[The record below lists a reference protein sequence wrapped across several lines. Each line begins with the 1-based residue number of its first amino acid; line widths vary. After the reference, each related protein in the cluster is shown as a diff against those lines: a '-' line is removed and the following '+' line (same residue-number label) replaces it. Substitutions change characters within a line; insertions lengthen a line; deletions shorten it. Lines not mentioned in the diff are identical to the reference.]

1 LGVLLT
7 IAAIVIS
14 GSAGVAAERRW
25 PATAVGWARRL
36 LVLSLYT
43 LIPFVVFFNL
53 ARTHINADEAGG
65 LVIGWVAILAAA
77 GLAWLTGSRLLRLNR
92 PATGSLIT
100 GTLIPNSGYLG
111 YPLVASLLGFHAV
124 GEAVVYDIVV
134 PAPSLLLLGFGTGA
148 AFGTKAGEGFRDRVI
163 AFFTRNPPLY
173 AAIAGLL
180 VPNSLAPDV
189 LVDISR
195 GFVIALL
202 PIGFF
207 AVGAVL
213 AEEVEDMRGCP
224 AGEAEEQPV
233 LFRLGSPFDPPIGA
247 AILLRLAIAP
257 GLLLLLSLPFI
268 DLPGPY
274 LLLAAMPCGIN
285 TLLVA
290 HVYGLDSKLAAQ
302 AVAWTTAIAVV
313 AVLIAQ
319 TIWG

>member
-7 IAAIVIS
+7 IVAIAVS
-14 GSAGVAAERRW
+14 GAAGVAAERRW
-25 PATAVGWARRL
+25 PRTAVGWARRL
-36 LVLSLYT
+36 IVISLYT

-53 ARTHINADEAGG
+53 ARTHINTDEAGG
-65 LVIGWVAILAAA
+65 LVIGWVALLGAS
-77 GLAWLTGSRLLRLNR
+77 GSAWVVGTRLLRLDR
-92 PATGSLIT
+92 PAQ
-100 GTLIPNSGYLG
+100 GTLITATLIANSGYLG
-111 YPLVASLLGFHAV
+111 YPLCASLLGFHAL
-124 GEAVVYDIVV
+124 GEAVVYDIAVSS
-134 PAPSLLLLGFGTGA
+134 PALLLLGFGTGA
-148 AFGTKAGEGFRDRVI
+148 AFGTKVGEGFGDRVV

-195 GFVIALL
+195 GFVVALL

-213 AEEVEDMRGCP
+213 AEEVEGRR
-224 AGEAEEQPV
+224 V
-233 LFRLGSPFDPPIGA
+233 SLGSPFDPPIGA
-247 AILLRLAIAP
+247 TILLRLIVAP

-285 TLLVA
+285 TLVVA

-302 AVAWTTAIAVV
+302 AVAWTTAIAIA
-313 AVLIAQ
+313 AVLIAEP
-319 TIWG
+319 IWG

>member
-14 GSAGVAAERRW
+14 GTAGVAAERRW
-25 PATAVGWARRL
+25 PDTAVGWARRL
-36 LVLSLYT
+36 LVISLYT

-53 ARTHINADEAGG
+53 ARTDIDADEAGG
-65 LVIGWVAILAAA
+65 LVIGWIAILAAA
-77 GLAWLTGSRLLRLNR
+77 GLAWLIGSRLLRLSR
-92 PATGSLIT
+92 PATGALIT
-100 GTLIPNSGYLG
+100 ATLVPNSGYLG
-111 YPLVASLLGFHAV
+111 YPLVLSLLGSDAL

-134 PAPSLLLLGFGTGA
+134 PAPSLLLLGFGAGA
-148 AFGTKAGEGFRDRVI
+148 AFGTNAGEGFRDRVI

-180 VPNSLAPDV
+180 APDSLAPDL
-189 LVDISR
+189 LVDVSR

-213 AEEVEDMRGCP
+213 AEEVEEKRV
-224 AGEAEEQPV
+224 E
-233 LFRLGSPFDPPIGA
+233 LGSPFDPPVGA
-247 AILLRLAIAP
+247 AILLRLLIAP

-285 TLLVA
+285 TLVVA

-302 AVAWTTAIAVV
+302 AVAWTTAIAIV
-313 AVLIAQ
+313 AVLIAEP
-319 TIWG
+319 IWG

>member
-7 IAAIVIS
+7 IVAIAIS
-14 GSAGVAAERRW
+14 GAAGVVAEHRW
-25 PATAVGWARRL
+25 PQTAVGWARRL
-36 LVLSLYT
+36 LVISLYT
-43 LIPFVVFFNL
+43 LIPFVVFFNI
-53 ARTHINADEAGG
+53 ARTHINTDEAGG
-65 LVIGWVAILAAA
+65 LVIGWVALLGASGI
-77 GLAWLTGSRLLRLNR
+77 AWVIGTRVLQLDR
-92 PATGSLIT
+92 PARGSLIT
-100 GTLIPNSGYLG
+100 ATLIANSGYLG
-111 YPLVASLLGFHAV
+111 YPLCASLLGFHAL
-124 GEAVVYDIVV
+124 GKAVVYDIGVSS
-134 PAPSLLLLGFGTGA
+134 PALLLLGFGTGA
-148 AFGTKAGEGFRDRVI
+148 AFGTKVGEGFGDRVV

-180 VPNSLAPDV
+180 VPNSFAPDV

-213 AEEVEDMRGCP
+213 AEE
-224 AGEAEEQPV
+224 AEERRV
-233 LFRLGSPFDPPIGA
+233 RIGSPFDPPIGA

-302 AVAWTTAIAVV
+302 AVAWTTAIAIV
-313 AVLIAQ
+313 AVLVAQ
-319 TIWG
+319 SIWG

>member
-1 LGVLLT
+1 MGVLLT
-7 IAAIVIS
+7 IVAIAVS
-14 GSAGVAAERRW
+14 GAAGVAAERRW
-25 PATAVGWARRL
+25 PRTAVGWARRL
-36 LVLSLYT
+36 IVISLYT

-53 ARTHINADEAGG
+53 ARTHINTDEAGG
-65 LVIGWVAILAAA
+65 LVIGWVALLGAS
-77 GLAWLTGSRLLRLNR
+77 GSAWVVGTRLLRLDR
-92 PATGSLIT
+92 PAQ
-100 GTLIPNSGYLG
+100 GTLITATLIANSGYLG
-111 YPLVASLLGFHAV
+111 YPLCASLLGFHAL
-124 GEAVVYDIVV
+124 GEAVVYDIAVSS
-134 PAPSLLLLGFGTGA
+134 PALLLLGFGTGA
-148 AFGTKAGEGFRDRVI
+148 AFGTKVGEGFGDRVV

-195 GFVIALL
+195 GFVVALL

-213 AEEVEDMRGCP
+213 AEEVEGRR
-224 AGEAEEQPV
+224 V
-233 LFRLGSPFDPPIGA
+233 SLGSPFDPPIGA
-247 AILLRLAIAP
+247 TILLRLIVAP

-285 TLLVA
+285 TLVVA

-302 AVAWTTAIAVV
+302 AVAWTTAIAIA
-313 AVLIAQ
+313 AVLIAEP
-319 TIWG
+319 IWG